1 MQVLIK
7 EDKSEGLATLMGKK
21 VILFCGNYFY
31 AGVLTGV
38 NKTQVKLEEPSIVY
52 ETGSFSDAKWKDAQR
67 LHVNALYVRIPAI
80 EAYAEGK

>member
-1 MQVLIK
+1 MQVIVK
-7 EDKSEGLATLMGKK
+7 EDKSEGLRALMGKK

-31 AGVLTGV
+31 AGILTGV
-38 NKTQVKLEEPSIVY
+38 NKTQVKLEVPEIVY
-52 ETGSFSDAKWKDAQR
+52 ETGSFSDKQWKDSQR